1 MIRVEFDQ
9 RLIKTLRKLGPE
21 IHAETEKRLAQISDG
36 FGNPHAHTGG
46 GMRKVSKRTY
56 EARVGLHWRIA
67 LVHHN
72 DHLLAVD
79 LMTHEEFRQ
88 WLRSK

>member
-21 IHAETEKRLAQISDG
+21 IHAATEKRIAQITED
-36 FGNPHAHTGG
+36 FGNPHAHGG
-46 GMRKVSKRTY
+46 LGLRKLSQRVY
-56 EARVGLHWRIA
+56 EARVGLHWRLA
-67 LVHHN
+67 LVQHQ
-72 DHLLAVD
+72 DRLLAVD
-79 LMTHEEFRQ
+79 LMTHEEIRR